1 MSKRPGF
8 LFVLAIAFLAGCGHT
23 TTPIP
28 TIPATSSQPASPT
41 NTVMPSPTP
50 VVVGPVVGG
59 PAGTEGYPWWNDT
72 VFYEIY
78 IRSFYDS
85 SGDGIGDFNGVTS
98 KLDYLKDLGITGIW
112 LMPIH
117 PSTTPGG
124 YNASDF
130 YSVNP
135 EYGTLEDFKRLLS
148 EAHKRGMRVLI
159 DRVFAYTSSQNPW
172 FIASRDTN
180 SPYRDWY
187 YWSASEGSNE
197 WGLPRDLWGT
207 STWIETPSGYY
218 FAEVFNQDFPTLN
231 LHNPEVTTEMYKI
244 SRYWLQDVGVDG
256 FRVDSVP
263 NLVPEGSNLF
273 DTSSTHAWLKD
284 WNTFYKD
291 INSNAFTVGEV
302 WKEPASSLA
311 TYTGDQMDTTFEFN
325 IAGAIIDSIN
335 SGKNTTIN
343 TALQQATTVIPR
355 QQFAPFIT
363 NHDMDRSLTMLN
375 GDPEKAKAA
384 ASLLLSS
391 PGVPFVFYGEEIGMQ
406 GIYIDADGIW
416 WQLSVRYPMQ
426 WSSGTNAGFT
436 VGQPSFGLDPNYV
449 RFNVSDEMK
458 NPASLFS
465 HYKTLISLRNAHP
478 ALRIGSLNIVS
489 PSNPGLFASLRVSS
503 SEAVLVL
510 INLTNT
516 PINNF
521 SLSLNKSPLQSGKH
535 PALSL
540 IGQGLVADLTV
551 ASTGGF
557 SNYSPISTIPAYATV
572 IIQVVP
578 R

>member
-1 MSKRPGF
+1 
-8 LFVLAIAFLAGCGHT
+8 
-23 TTPIP
+23 
-28 TIPATSSQPASPT
+28 
-41 NTVMPSPTP
+41 
-50 VVVGPVVGG
+50 
-59 PAGTEGYPWWNDT
+59 
-72 VFYEIY
+72 
-78 IRSFYDS
+78 
-85 SGDGIGDFNGVTS
+85 
-98 KLDYLKDLGITGIW
+98 
-112 LMPIH
+112 
-117 PSTTPGG
+117 
-124 YNASDF
+124 
-130 YSVNP
+130 
-135 EYGTLEDFKRLLS
+135 
-148 EAHKRGMRVLI
+148 MRVLI

-187 YWSASEGSNE
+187 YWSASQGSNE

-231 LHNPEVTTEMYKI
+231 LHNAEVTTEMYKI

-256 FRVDSVP
+256 FRVDSAP

-335 SGKNTTIN
+335 SGKNTKIN

-384 ASLLLSS
+384 ASLLLTS

-551 ASTGGF
+551 ASKGGF